1 MKTIPYSL
9 KPFFWDTALAQI
21 NPIKNKRYI
30 IERILDFG
38 DEHAVRWLFSCFSAA
53 EIKKVLDSS
62 PRISAKS
69 KDFWCIVLE
78 K

>member
-1 MKTIPYSL
+1 MKTIPSHL
-9 KPFFWDTALAQI
+9 KPFFWDTDLAQI
-21 NPIKNKRYI
+21 NPIRNRRYI
-30 IERILDFG
+30 IERILEFG
-38 DEHAVRWLFSCFSAA
+38 DERAVRWLFSCFSDA

-69 KDFWCIVLE
+69 KEFWRIVLE